1 MKINKI
7 LTILTFFLLL
17 GCGFEPIYSQKKLDS
32 NYNFTI
38 ASIGFS
44 GNNNINQYLKNNL
57 VNYINN
63 KDKEIKYDLIINSSI
78 IKTITSKNKKGNP
91 EIFYTKIQINV
102 DIIEDDKIIKPTVK
116 YLRVKYNISGPYSAD
131 TIFLKSNRKKFD
143 VIIGMYHDQVLT
155 PSKTL
160 FEYDAI
166 NITLGLPFDRISPDH
181 GPNEKMLGKNIS
193 NPLSLFRAFQ
203 FLEKN

>member
-7 LTILTFFLLL
+7 LTILTFFLLFS
-17 GCGFEPIYSQKKLDS
+17 CGFEPIYSQKKLDS

-57 VNYINN
+57 ANYINK

-102 DIIEDDKIIKPTVK
+102 DIIENNQIKNK
-116 YLRVKYNISGPYSAD
+116 
-131 TIFLKSNRKKFD
+131 TIFEES
-143 VIIGMYHDQVLT
+143 
-155 PSKTL
+155 
-160 FEYDAI
+160 FEYK
-166 NITLGLPFDRISPDH
+166 NKESKFEL
-181 GPNEKMLGKNIS
+181 NKYEKNIHK
-193 NPLSLFRAFQ
+193 NLTNKLSKDLVEY
-203 FLEKN
+203 LYYVK

>member
-1 MKINKI
+1 MKINKT

-17 GCGFEPIYSQKKLDS
+17 SCGFEPIYSQKKLDS

-102 DIIEDDKIIKPTVK
+102 DIIENNQIKNK
-116 YLRVKYNISGPYSAD
+116 
-131 TIFLKSNRKKFD
+131 TIFEES
-143 VIIGMYHDQVLT
+143 
-155 PSKTL
+155 
-160 FEYDAI
+160 FEYK
-166 NITLGLPFDRISPDH
+166 NKESKFEL
-181 GPNEKMLGKNIS
+181 NKYEKNIHK
-193 NPLSLFRAFQ
+193 NLTNKLSKDLVEY
-203 FLEKN
+203 LYYVK

>member
-17 GCGFEPIYSQKKLDS
+17 SCGFEPIYSQKKLDS

-57 VNYINN
+57 ANYINK

-102 DIIEDDKIIKPTVK
+102 DIIEDDKIKNK
-116 YLRVKYNISGPYSAD
+116 
-131 TIFLKSNRKKFD
+131 TIFEE
-143 VIIGMYHDQVLT
+143 G
-155 PSKTL
+155 
-160 FEYDAI
+160 FEYK
-166 NITLGLPFDRISPDH
+166 NKSSKFKL
-181 GPNEKMLGKNIS
+181 NEYEKNIQK
-193 NPLSLFRAFQ
+193 NIVNKLSKDLIEY
-203 FLEKN
+203 LYYIK

>member
-7 LTILTFFLLL
+7 LTILTFFLLFS
-17 GCGFEPIYSQKKLDS
+17 CGFEPIYSQKKLES

-38 ASIGFS
+38 ESIGFS

-91 EIFYTKIQINV
+91 EIFYM
-102 DIIEDDKIIKPTVK
+102 KII
-116 YLRVKYNISGPYSAD
+116 LNLE
-131 TIFLKSNRKKFD
+131 IFQNDEMLSKKSFED
-143 VIIGMYHDQVLT
+143 G
-155 PSKTL
+155 
-160 FEYDAI
+160 FEY
-166 NITLGLPFDRISPDH
+166 
-181 GPNEKMLGKNIS
+181 KNKS
-193 NPLSLFRAFQ
+193 FSSL
-203 FLEKN
+203 KII

>member
-17 GCGFEPIYSQKKLDS
+17 GCGFEHIYSQKKLDS

-102 DIIEDDKIIKPTVK
+102 DIIEDDKIKNK
-116 YLRVKYNISGPYSAD
+116 
-131 TIFLKSNRKKFD
+131 TIFEE
-143 VIIGMYHDQVLT
+143 G
-155 PSKTL
+155 
-160 FEYDAI
+160 FEYKNKSSKFELNKYEE
-166 NITLGLPFDRISPDH
+166 NIQKNLT
-181 GPNEKMLGKNIS
+181 NE
-193 NPLSLFRAFQ
+193 LSKDLIEYLYYA
-203 FLEKN
+203 K

>member
-7 LTILTFFLLL
+7 LTILTFFLLFS
-17 GCGFEPIYSQKKLDS
+17 CGFEPIYSQKKLDS

-57 VNYINN
+57 TNYIN

-102 DIIEDDKIIKPTVK
+102 DIIENNQIKNK
-116 YLRVKYNISGPYSAD
+116 
-131 TIFLKSNRKKFD
+131 TIFEES
-143 VIIGMYHDQVLT
+143 
-155 PSKTL
+155 
-160 FEYDAI
+160 FEYK
-166 NITLGLPFDRISPDH
+166 NKESKFEL
-181 GPNEKMLGKNIS
+181 NKYEKNIHK
-193 NPLSLFRAFQ
+193 NLTNKLSKDLVEY
-203 FLEKN
+203 LYYVK

>member
-17 GCGFEPIYSQKKLDS
+17 GCGFAPIYSQKKLDS

-57 VNYINN
+57 ANYINK

-102 DIIEDDKIIKPTVK
+102 DIIENNKIKNK
-116 YLRVKYNISGPYSAD
+116 
-131 TIFLKSNRKKFD
+131 TIFEE
-143 VIIGMYHDQVLT
+143 G
-155 PSKTL
+155 
-160 FEYDAI
+160 FEYK
-166 NITLGLPFDRISPDH
+166 NKSSKFKL
-181 GPNEKMLGKNIS
+181 NEYEKNIQK
-193 NPLSLFRAFQ
+193 NLTNKLSKDLIEY
-203 FLEKN
+203 LYYVK

>member
-7 LTILTFFLLL
+7 LTILTFFLLFS
-17 GCGFEPIYSQKKLDS
+17 CGFEPIYSQKKLDS

-44 GNNNINQYLKNNL
+44 GDNNINQYLKNNL
-57 VNYINN
+57 ANYINK

-102 DIIEDDKIIKPTVK
+102 DIIENNKIKNK
-116 YLRVKYNISGPYSAD
+116 
-131 TIFLKSNRKKFD
+131 TIFEEGFEYKNKSNQYELNK
-143 VIIGMYHDQVLT
+143 Y
-155 PSKTL
+155 
-160 FEYDAI
+160 E
-166 NITLGLPFDRISPDH
+166 
-181 GPNEKMLGKNIS
+181 KNIQK
-193 NPLSLFRAFQ
+193 NLTNKLSKDLVDY
-203 FLEKN
+203 LYYVK